1 MKNEPARRRLA
12 RIRCLL
18 ESINR
23 IEQGKCFPLPLCFVP
38 AEVEYSREDTKNS
51 PAIAI
56 RKKPQNDAQ
65 SVGELPSVSN
75 LQLFASGEEFFN
87 NNGSWIKLCQV
98 VQNVLHIEVICN
110 RFVNYI
116 SVLKHLPIT
125 FLFRKYLIPVPN

>member
-23 IEQGKCFPLPLCFVP
+23 IEQGKCLPLPLCFVP
-38 AEVEYSREDTKNS
+38 AEVEYVREDIKNS
-51 PAIAI
+51 PVMAI

-65 SVGELPSVSN
+65 CVGELPSISN
-75 LQLFASGEEFFN
+75 LQLFVSGDEFFN

-98 VQNVLHIEVICN
+98 PQKAICTC
-110 RFVNYI
+110 I
-116 SVLKHLPIT
+116 I
-125 FLFRKYLIPVPN
+125 ICDE

>member
-23 IEQGKCFPLPLCFVP
+23 IEQGKCLPLPLCFVP
-38 AEVEYSREDTKNS
+38 SEVEYVREDIKNS
-51 PAIAI
+51 PVMAI

-65 SVGELPSVSN
+65 CVGELPSISN

-98 VQNVLHIEVICN
+98 PQKAICTC
-110 RFVNYI
+110 I
-116 SVLKHLPIT
+116 I
-125 FLFRKYLIPVPN
+125 ICDE

>member
-23 IEQGKCFPLPLCFVP
+23 IEKGKCLPLALCFVP
-38 AEVEYSREDTKNS
+38 AEVEYLREDSKNS
-51 PAIAI
+51 PPIVI
-56 RKKPQNDAQ
+56 RKKPQSDAQ
-65 SVGELPSVSN
+65 NVGELPSVSN

-98 VQNVLHIEVICN
+98 VQ
-110 RFVNYI
+110 
-116 SVLKHLPIT
+116 T
-125 FLFRKYLIPVPN
+125 

>member
-23 IEQGKCFPLPLCFVP
+23 IEQGKCLPLPLCFVP
-38 AEVEYSREDTKNS
+38 AEVEYSREDSKNS
-51 PAIAI
+51 SAIPI
-56 RKKPQNDAQ
+56 RKKPENDAQ
-65 SVGELPSVSN
+65 CVGELPSVSN

-98 VQNVLHIEVICN
+98 VQKAIVICN
-110 RFVNYI
+110 CVDLSIVKVF
-116 SVLKHLPIT
+116 
-125 FLFRKYLIPVPN
+125 